1 MTTDQ
6 KAQLAT
12 ELLNAFTPSLI
23 ASFIFGLIVGVFFFS
38 NLMTRLDRL
47 SELYRRPKRIRFAN
61 LNGQIERNSDFEY
74 LYFYQGRYYT
84 NDQYQFLKREQKS
97 RLKQGS

>member
-1 MTTDQ
+1 MTQDQ
-6 KAQLAT
+6 KVQLAT
-12 ELLNAFTPSLI
+12 ELLNGLTPVLI
-23 ASFIFGLIVGVFFFS
+23 AAFIFGLITGVFFFS
-38 NLMTRLDRL
+38 NLMDRFDRL

-61 LNGQIERNSDFEY
+61 LNGRIERKSDFEY

-84 NDQYQFLKREQKS
+84 NDQYQFLKREQKL